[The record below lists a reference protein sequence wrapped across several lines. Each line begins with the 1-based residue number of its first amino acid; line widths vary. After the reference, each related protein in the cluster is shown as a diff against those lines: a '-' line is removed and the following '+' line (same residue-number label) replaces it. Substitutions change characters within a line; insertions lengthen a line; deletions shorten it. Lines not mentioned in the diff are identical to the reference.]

1 MQLVVRHEEKQWGP
15 AGIVLAMVIV
25 AEIAFAIAV
34 IATGAAQGGAAMLV
48 AGALAFV
55 SIILV
60 MLAPMPWAIR
70 IVLML
75 AIATTALM
83 LSVTLDPLGVS
94 RTEREV
100 TTLLDAP
107 EPSNVPDAETGG
119 MADTASMAMRVRM
132 AGTVSDPEFA
142 QELRQRVAELLA
154 GRVAL
159 PARDVV
165 VRIDPAEIADSRRY
179 QINVT
184 LRESGG
190 RWCGALTIV
199 SLARAAVIDRIARWI
214 AKDIEQ
220 TKAQASACV

>member
-107 EPSNVPDAETGG
+107 EPSNVPDAETG
-119 MADTASMAMRVRM
+119 
-132 AGTVSDPEFA
+132 
-142 QELRQRVAELLA
+142 
-154 GRVAL
+154 
-159 PARDVV
+159 
-165 VRIDPAEIADSRRY
+165 
-179 QINVT
+179 
-184 LRESGG
+184 
-190 RWCGALTIV
+190 
-199 SLARAAVIDRIARWI
+199 
-214 AKDIEQ
+214 
-220 TKAQASACV
+220 